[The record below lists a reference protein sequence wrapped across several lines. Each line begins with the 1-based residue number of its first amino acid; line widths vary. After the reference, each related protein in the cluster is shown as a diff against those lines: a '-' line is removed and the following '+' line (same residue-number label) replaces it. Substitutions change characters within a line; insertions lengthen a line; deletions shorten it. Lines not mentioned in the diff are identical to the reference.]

1 MVTAFLSQ
9 STPQRKDTAMK
20 TPPGTRPVT
29 ANQLQIGDVLVNDDG
44 TFDEE
49 VLDVFVDYGDSSK
62 TWLETATTMG
72 YLSSYQNF
80 LIEE

>member
-1 MVTAFLSQ
+1 
-9 STPQRKDTAMK
+9 MK